1 MLQTVITSIVCRRY
15 TTETAIVRT
24 WFLSVRTPMP
34 KFLSMKR
41 FPAGAIVLAL
51 AIPAMPS
58 WADDSVYQA
67 LGGQPGLKAIVG
79 EFLNL
84 VVADDRIKKQFA
96 DANMEHLAMR
106 LNEQVCE
113 LSGGPCHYGGKDM
126 KTIHADLHITN
137 AQFNALAEHL
147 QSAMEKHQVPARA
160 QNKLL
165 AKLAPM
171 QRSIA
176 TK

>member
-1 MLQTVITSIVCRRY
+1 M
-15 TTETAIVRT
+15 
-24 WFLSVRTPMP
+24 
-34 KFLSMKR
+34 
-41 FPAGAIVLAL
+41 
-51 AIPAMPS
+51 
-58 WADDSVYQA
+58 
-67 LGGQPGLKAIVG
+67 KAIVG

-96 DANMEHLAMR
+96 DADMEHLAMR
-106 LNEQVCE
+106 LNEQLCE

-137 AQFNALAEHL
+137 AQFNALAEDL

-171 QRSIA
+171 QRSIV